1 MDTFSL
7 HPTLGLKT
15 DVAEDDPTLFKQFG
29 RGVAAHCVDG
39 LNISFNRT
47 RNATTKSFGYSEWS
61 NSATDTAPSNCN
73 GIFELFDGSNRK
85 IWIAYDGDMFRYD
98 GSRDPQ
104 EVADT
109 AATAWASDSTDWFS
123 FMRYGNFMV
132 FSDYGEHQPY
142 CSDQDDANLI
152 PLISSGTAY
161 KGKYLESFQ
170 RRILMA
176 NITSGITTAGEL
188 SVIWSDPNPVAG
200 TSCTFN
206 TGDPPSNHLYLPVDD
221 AITGI
226 KRMGRN
232 ACAVYSDNSI
242 NSLDYYVDYTNPF
255 GFTTVVSDQ
264 GFVNNVC
271 LVEVNGVH
279 YGFNKNYGFCVFDGT
294 RNFPAGG
301 RPISF
306 PIENWIRD
314 IRSSSHA
321 YIVGVPNTYRHE
333 ILWTVALEGETTPNA
348 ILVYDYVQNTWTRHD
363 FTARFLHPITS
374 ATDVTWTSLGNLG
387 YTTWASMGNLRW
399 SDLVNETPDIAFANT
414 DGKLYY
420 IGTEG
425 KDGSA
430 MDGYRVEP
438 ILDFGDANRRDLL
451 LEIWFNLVEVGNY
464 SLYVYHRSGDTV
476 GECNATGWTAL
487 DEISCDSPAE
497 AVTRLATSN
506 RFHQIKWGTDAASE
520 AFSVNR
526 IDFKYEPQSDY

>member
-1 MDTFSL
+1 MQTFTL
-7 HPTLGLKT
+7 YPILGLKT
-15 DVAEDDPTLFKQFG
+15 DVGEDDPSLFKQFG

-39 LNISFNRT
+39 LNISFNRK

-61 NSATDTAPSNCN
+61 NTATDTSPSNCN

-85 IWIAYDGDMFRYD
+85 IWIAYDGNMYRYD

-104 EVADT
+104 EVEDT
-109 AATAWASDSTDWFS
+109 ASTAWASDSTDWFS
-123 FMRYGNFMV
+123 IIRYGDHMV
-132 FSDYGEHQPY
+132 FSDYGEHTPY

-152 PLISSGTAY
+152 PLISTGTAY

-176 NITSGITTAGEL
+176 NITNGITTAGEL
-188 SVIWSDPNPVAG
+188 SVIWSDANPVPG
-200 TSCTFN
+200 TSCTFG

-226 KRMGRN
+226 RRMGRN

-255 GFTTVVSDQ
+255 GFTTVVSGQ
-264 GFVNNVC
+264 GFVSNASI
-271 LVEVNGVH
+271 VEINGIH
-279 YGFNKNYGFCVFDGT
+279 YGFNKNYGFCIFDGT

-301 RPISF
+301 RPVSDSIQ
-306 PIENWIRD
+306 NWIRD

-321 YIVGVPNTYRHE
+321 YIVGTPNTYRNQ
-333 ILWTVALEGETTPNA
+333 IIWTVALEGATTPNA
-348 ILVYDYVQNTWTRHD
+348 LLVYDYARDSWSRRD
-363 FTARFLHPITS
+363 FTARFLAPIVT

-387 YTTWASMGNLRW
+387 FTTWASLGNLRW
-399 SDLVNETPDIAFANT
+399 SDLVNETPDIAFSAT

-451 LEIWFNLVEVGNY
+451 LEVWFNLIEVGDY

-476 GECNATGWTAL
+476 GECRAAVWTAL
-487 DEISCDSPAE
+487 PEISCDSPNE
-497 AVTRLATSN
+497 AVTRLGTSN
-506 RFHQIKWGTDAASE
+506 RFHQIKWGTDAANE

-526 IDFKYEPQSDY
+526 IDFKYEPQSEY